1 MLTELVLKQLNLD
14 IMATTM
20 KIFATVGT
28 LLAVHLLV
36 SVFFFFFSI
45 GNPYSDGDM
54 FLRGIIGLP
63 LWMQLLGGV
72 LITFAVLYGAVNK
85 KKLNKKA
92 RTITW
97 KFFSGE

>member
-1 MLTELVLKQLNLD
+1 
-14 IMATTM
+14 MATL
-20 KIFATVGT
+20 KKFFAAVGT
-28 LLAVHLLV
+28 VLAVYSLV
-36 SVFFFFFSI
+36 SVFYFLFSI

-72 LITFAVLYGAVNK
+72 LITFAVLYGAVNQ